1 VDLILDGFREAIG
14 RVLALDPDLRSAA
27 EASLVTSGSA
37 TALSIVTGIP
47 VGAMLGLAR
56 FRGRGLLLTLANTGM
71 GFPPVVIGLFVVV
84 FLWRSGPLG
93 QLEWFCTRQ
102 GMIVAQY
109 ILAVPTVVGL
119 TAVAVQ
125 SIDPMLRLQLAGLG
139 ATRTQS
145 MWIILRESRL
155 LLLTAAM
162 AGFGAV
168 ISEVGASLMVGCNL
182 KGDTRLL
189 TTAIIFDA
197 NQGEFGSAFALSFV
211 LVAIIFAVNAVTT
224 WAQQRPR
231 PR

>member
-1 VDLILDGFREAIG
+1 MELILDGLREAIA
-14 RVLALDPDLRSAA
+14 RVVALDPDLRSAA

-47 VGAMLGLAR
+47 IGAMLGLAR
-56 FRGRGLLLTLANTGM
+56 FRGRAILLTLANTGR

-102 GMIVAQY
+102 GMIIAQY
-109 ILAVPTVVGL
+109 ILAVPTVIGL
-119 TAVAVQ
+119 TAAALQ
-125 SIDPMLRLQLAGLG
+125 SVDPMLRVQLAGLG

-145 MWIILRESRL
+145 MWIVLRESRL

-168 ISEVGASLMVGCNL
+168 ISEVGASQMVGCNL
-182 KGDTRLL
+182 KGDTRIL
-189 TTAIIFDA
+189 TTAIMFEA
-197 NQGEFGSAFALSFV
+197 NQGEFGGAFALSFV
-211 LVAIIFAVNAVTT
+211 LVAIILAVNAVTT